1 MRHRLFCY
9 DIFMCP
15 KIKNFL
21 NAIAPL
27 TKSKSNIGELLIIS
41 FIEDAWSK
49 NKELNV
55 NDIVN
60 GIKNYSSASVNRKLK
75 QLKQKKILSFDPS
88 VHDERVKIIKKG
100 LNYSDYLDEI
110 DLDGTDVLLPR
121 NHAQL
126 P

>member
-1 MRHRLFCY
+1 MK
-9 DIFMCP
+9 P

-27 TKSKSNIGELLIIS
+27 TQSDADLGELLIIS
-41 FIEDAWSK
+41 FIERAWAQDK
-49 NKELNV
+49 QLHV
-55 NDIVN
+55 NDLLQGV
-60 GIKNYSSASVNRKLK
+60 KNFSSASLNRKLRK
-75 QLKQKKILSFDPS
+75 LREKKILSFDTS

-126 P
+126 L

>member
-1 MRHRLFCY
+1 
-9 DIFMCP
+9 MCP

-126 P
+126 L